1 MTNVAS
7 FEEFESDLQ
16 IAAHQAG
23 LLRVILEGDTDVKL
37 FKGYWFSDRTDV
49 FDFVE
54 AKSLVTGAGCT
65 AVTAAVAA
73 SIAEG
78 IPAIGIVDRDT
89 LFRNKQWA
97 LLYDSN
103 PAALNQNWSVT
114 GVYTASL
121 WEVEAY
127 LIEPE
132 LLSDWVG
139 AVYKKPPAPQANRD
153 AALQRTIEAC
163 RFVLAA
169 AHYLAALHEDETAA
183 PSVRTFSDQSLAK
196 LTAACAAGVAA
207 TKAPGQ
213 AVATAVLAQVS
224 AVLAALPEAETEQ
237 LRVLLRY
244 VDTKRLLV
252 RLEHS
257 LDINPGAHWTLAAF
271 MKLKGW
277 RPRELSDI
285 LNDTE
290 ARLAA

>member
-7 FEEFESDLQ
+7 FEEFQSDLQ

-23 LLRVILEGDTDVKL
+23 LVRVVLEGDTDVKL

-49 FDFVE
+49 FDFIE

-65 AVTAAVAA
+65 AVAAAVAA
-73 SIAEG
+73 SIAQG
-78 IPAIGIVDRDT
+78 VPAIGIVDRDT

-97 LLYDSN
+97 LLFDSN
-103 PAALNQNWSVT
+103 PAALNQNWST
-114 GVYTASL
+114 AGIYTASL

-127 LIEPE
+127 LIEPD

-139 AVYKKPPAPQANRD
+139 AVYKKAPAPQANRD
-153 AALQRTIEAC
+153 AALRRTIEGC

-169 AHYLAALHEDETAA
+169 AHYLAALHEDGTVA
-183 PSVRTFSDQSLAK
+183 PNIRTFSDQSLAK

-207 TKAPGQ
+207 AGAPGQ
-213 AVATAVLAQVS
+213 AVATAVLGQVG
-224 AVLAALPEAETEQ
+224 ALLAALPVEGAEQ
-237 LRVLLRY
+237 LRFLLRY

-257 LDINPGAHWTLAAF
+257 LDINSGAHWTLAAF
-271 MKLKGW
+271 MKLKGA
-277 RPRELSDI
+277 RPRELSDV
-285 LNDTE
+285 LNDAE
-290 ARLAA
+290 ARLVA